1 MPEQVYNKEQLRKR
15 VLEHLRQRGTHQT
28 TLQVSHAIG
37 VQYWAV
43 EQALED
49 AYQAREATFAAGAG
63 WLALEQPDPRGH
75 RPASDDAQTPLE
87 V

>member
-1 MPEQVYNKEQLRKR
+1 MPEQVYNRDELRKR
-15 VLEHLRQRGTHQT
+15 VLELLRQRGTHQS
-28 TLQVSHAIG
+28 TLQVSHALG

-49 AYQAREATFAAGAG
+49 AWQARDVSFQAGAG
-63 WLALEQPDPRGH
+63 WLARGVPKAGPR
-75 RPASDDAQTPLE
+75 PVSDDAQTPLG

>member
-1 MPEQVYNKEQLRKR
+1 MPEQVYNRDELRKR
-15 VLEHLRQRGTHQT
+15 VLEQLRQRGTHQT
-28 TLQVSHAIG
+28 TLQVSTAIG
-37 VQYWAV
+37 VQYWAA

-49 AYQAREATFAAGAG
+49 AYQAREVTFSAGAG
-63 WLALEQPDPRGH
+63 WMAQEPASKGH

>member
-1 MPEQVYNKEQLRKR
+1 MPEQVYNRDELRKR
-15 VLEHLRQRGTHQT
+15 VLEQLRQRGTHQT
-28 TLQVSHAIG
+28 TLQVSTAIG
-37 VQYWAV
+37 VQYWAA

-49 AYQAREATFAAGAG
+49 AYQAREVTFSAGAG
-63 WLALEQPDPRGH
+63 WMLQEPASKAR

>member
-1 MPEQVYNKEQLRKR
+1 MPEQIYDKEQLRER
-15 VLEHLRQRGTHQT
+15 VLEQLRQRGKHQT
-28 TLQVSHAIG
+28 TLQVSTEIG

-49 AYQAREATFAAGAG
+49 AYQAREVTFAAGWG
-63 WLALEQPDPRGH
+63 WLAQEPASKAR